1 LKKYLTDATTR
12 GKVAIESNDINNE
25 LEVDNKRLRDE
36 VRNLRLRKNI
46 LPQVYKSST
55 KANTFKM
62 SYS

>member
-1 LKKYLTDATTR
+1 MILIMSWQWTIK
-12 GKVAIESNDINNE
+12 G
-25 LEVDNKRLRDE
+25 LEMKS
-36 VRNLRLRKNI
+36 RNLRLRNNI